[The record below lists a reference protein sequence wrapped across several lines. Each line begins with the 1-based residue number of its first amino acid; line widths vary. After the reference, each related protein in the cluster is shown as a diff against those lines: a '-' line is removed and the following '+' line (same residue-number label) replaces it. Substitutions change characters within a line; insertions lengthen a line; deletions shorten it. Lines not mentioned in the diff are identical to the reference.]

1 MDMMALRKLSME
13 LSMMEDK
20 DYRLLVD
27 LCDDLDPTIMDRLY
41 EVLSDNDDVVS
52 FTPEFSV
59 ERLN

>member
-20 DYRLLVD
+20 DYRLLID
-27 LCDDLDPTIMDRLY
+27 LCDELDPTIMDRLY

>member
-20 DYRLLVD
+20 DYRLLID

>member
-27 LCDDLDPTIMDRLY
+27 LCDELDPTIMDRLY

>member
-1 MDMMALRKLSME
+1 MDMMVLRKLSME

-27 LCDDLDPTIMDRLY
+27 LCDDLDSTIMDRLY